1 MCQESLWDKMINLI
15 KRDLTEEFCVLD
27 QLRSQITC
35 GTIGGDT
42 WQIGRAEDDIIC
54 LSHNSDLLY
63 RYLQVDIVRLDG
75 ERMILPAGKQD
86 IELIIRRSLVTTKIP
101 DACHPKIIAKLF
113 EFGIEGV
120 GEISI
125 PMEAI
130 VPVGRG
136 VKIPTFLNYFGH
148 FVSAAD
154 RLCCTVDLPRGGRIL
169 NGIAF
174 NFQGQSFLVYA
185 YGGADKGA
193 EQWLVVETESA
204 SKYSTFC
211 QNVRRVLSALGF
223 FTGDYCF
230 GPLWVFHPKTH
241 AVIAYNDC
249 MTKGGTAKYHMWSLN
264 PYEYLADADK
274 EPCVAQEIEKE
285 LKPITRGQF
294 EKLLVLLDEERY
306 SYFFYIFQ
314 DINLKMS
321 HLMASA
327 KFPAYA
333 ACLEACKE
341 WWIHNNPHHSA
352 MLYTEEQRL
361 EIIGK
366 MEELLMTHYAD
377 SPDTTYVLEKKIK
390 NQSIFR
396 AGNMDELKAAIAGIG
411 MTLSKEEIKALG
423 WRNDILH
430 GRDIIK
436 STFANDSPSA
446 YINEME
452 RKLFMLHEIIWRFI
466 MKSIGYDGFYV
477 DVAKVN
483 ELFRDSKSNGGL
495 PLKRQV

>member
-1 MCQESLWDKMINLI
+1 MINLI
-15 KRDLTEEFCVLD
+15 KRDLTEEFGFLD

-35 GTIGGDT
+35 GTIGDNT

-54 LSHNSDLLY
+54 LSHDRELLY
-63 RYLQVDIVRLDG
+63 RYLKVDIVRLDG
-75 ERMILPAGKQD
+75 EKMVLPTSKQD
-86 IELIIRRSLVTTKIP
+86 IELIIRRSLVTTKMP
-101 DACHPKIIAKLF
+101 VACPPKTIAKLF
-113 EFGIEGV
+113 EFGIKNV
-120 GEISI
+120 WEISV

-130 VPVGRG
+130 IPVSGG
-136 VKIPTFLNYFGH
+136 VQIPTFLNYFGH
-148 FVSAAD
+148 FVKPAD
-154 RLCCTVDLPRGGRIL
+154 RLCCTVNLPQCGRIL
-169 NGIAF
+169 NGITF
-174 NFQGQSFLVYA
+174 NLQGQPFLVYA
-185 YGGADKGA
+185 CGGAEKEA
-193 EQWLVVETESA
+193 EQWLVVEAESA
-204 SKYSTFC
+204 SKYSIFC
-211 QNVRRVLSALGF
+211 QNVRRVLSTLGF
-223 FTGDYCF
+223 FTGNYCF

-249 MTKGGTAKYHMWSLN
+249 MTKGGRAKYHMWSLN

-274 EPCVAQEIEKE
+274 EPAAARKIEKE
-285 LKPITRGQF
+285 LKPITRNQF
-294 EKLLVLLDEERY
+294 ERLLSLLDDERY

-314 DINLKMS
+314 DICLNMS
-321 HLMASA
+321 YLTAAA

-341 WWIHNNPHHSA
+341 WWSHKNSQHSA
-352 MLYTEEQRL
+352 LLYTEEQRL

-377 SPDTTYVLEKKIK
+377 SPDTAYILEKKIK

-396 AGNMDELKAAIAGIG
+396 AGNMDELKAAINGIG
-411 MTLSKEEIKALG
+411 MTLSDEEVKALG

-436 STFANDSPSA
+436 STFVSDSPSA

-466 MKSIGYDGFYV
+466 MKSIGYNGSYV

-495 PLKRQV
+495 PLKKQV